1 MKEIA
6 DEELLF
12 QSRRRR
18 KATREA
24 AKEKEAQQGVQEMG
38 NEAETEKNGV
48 EQDGTVKVETYK
60 GAKFY

>member
-6 DEELLF
+6 NEEELF

-18 KATREA
+18 KADREA
-24 AKEKEAQQGVQEMG
+24 AKEMEAKQGVKEVE
-38 NEAETEKNGV
+38 NEVETHKNQV

>member
-6 DEELLF
+6 NEEELF

-18 KATREA
+18 KADREA
-24 AKEKEAQQGVQEMG
+24 AKETEAKHDVKEVENEVEVQ
-38 NEAETEKNGV
+38 KNQVG
-48 EQDGTVKVETYK
+48 QDGTVKVETYK

>member
-18 KATREA
+18 KAEREA
-24 AKEKEAQQGVQEMG
+24 AKDKEVKQGVQEME
-38 NEAETEKNGV
+38 NEAKTEKNGV

-60 GAKFY
+60 GARFY